1 MVERLGES
9 LGEKPK
15 YATRMLASD
24 EGLVFPVF
32 QSEYWPSNLTGIRNI
47 LLILLGPKFFRYM
60 TIF

>member
-1 MVERLGES
+1 LVERLGES

-47 LLILLGPKFFRYM
+47 LGPKLEDGLHFLGN
-60 TIF
+60 